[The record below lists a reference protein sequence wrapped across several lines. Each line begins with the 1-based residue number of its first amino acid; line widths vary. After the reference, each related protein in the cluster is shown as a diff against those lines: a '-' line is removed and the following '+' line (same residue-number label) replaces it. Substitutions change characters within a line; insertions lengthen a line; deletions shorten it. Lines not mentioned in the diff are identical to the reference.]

1 MLCVVCSRFIPIPIF
16 RDENKLCKSCASY
29 ASQLKLKDNLMEDI
43 CTNPDPNDTDLE
55 SVQRQLLHDLNLEE
69 DSDYEAELNYLRE
82 ARKAQVLSKER
93 KVQSLHPTE
102 SLKECPHEQIEK
114 VT

>member
-1 MLCVVCSRFIPIPIF
+1 
-16 RDENKLCKSCASY
+16 
-29 ASQLKLKDNLMEDI
+29 MEDI
-43 CTNPDPNDTDLE
+43 CTNPDANDKDLE

-82 ARKAQVLSKER
+82 AKKAQVLSKER
-93 KVQSLHPTE
+93 KSQSLHPTE
-102 SLKECPHEQIEK
+102 RLKEYPHEEIEK